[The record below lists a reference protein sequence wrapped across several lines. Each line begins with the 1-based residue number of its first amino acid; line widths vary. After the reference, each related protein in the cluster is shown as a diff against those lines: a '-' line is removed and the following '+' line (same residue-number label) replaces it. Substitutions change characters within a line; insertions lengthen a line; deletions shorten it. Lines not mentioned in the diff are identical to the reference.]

1 MNSEE
6 VLTRTEKGN
15 KAFFMNKNLLSSRLI
30 SGKQSKVTIFIS
42 TVRPIA
48 TYAAKTWTL
57 TESDVNY
64 LMIFKRLI
72 LRKIFGPVH
81 ERDGWRI
88 RTDHE
93 LNNLI
98 GGANIVRF
106 IEAQRLKCW
115 AIYII

>member
-1 MNSEE
+1 
-6 VLTRTEKGN
+6 LTRTEKGN
-15 KAFFMNKNLLSSRLI
+15 KTFFMNKNLLLSKLI
-30 SGKQSKVTIFIS
+30 SRKQSKVTICIS
-42 TVRPIA
+42 TVRLIA
-48 TYAAKTWTL
+48 TYAVETWTL
-57 TESDVNY
+57 MESDINY

-81 ERDGWRI
+81 ERDGWMI
-88 RTDHE
+88 KTNHE

-115 AIYII
+115 TIYII